1 MVERAAHPNRFFS
14 PEEKRGIV
22 EAIRTAEKGT
32 TGEIRIH
39 LDRRSRGEV
48 MDRAK
53 KVFHRQRMHRRKHR
67 NAVLIYL
74 WLADRSFAVLGD
86 EAIHQRVGDS
96 FWKEITQAMQR
107 HFSGGQFSEG
117 LKQAIREI
125 GENFQKHFAVSAS
138 CR

>member
-86 EAIHQRVGDS
+86 EGIHQRVGDS
-96 FWKEITQAMQR
+96 FWNGISQSMQSYFAR
-107 HFSGGQFSEG
+107 GQFGEG
-117 LKQAIREI
+117 LKQAIHEI
-125 GENFQKHFAVSAS
+125 GKSLKEHFAVTAS